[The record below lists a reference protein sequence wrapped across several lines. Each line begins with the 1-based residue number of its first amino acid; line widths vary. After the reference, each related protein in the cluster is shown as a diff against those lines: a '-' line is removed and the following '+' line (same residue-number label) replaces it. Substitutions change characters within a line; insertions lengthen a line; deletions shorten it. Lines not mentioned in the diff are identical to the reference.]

1 MVPLLV
7 IVFAILCCAGRAVA
21 GQATAP
27 APRPADAAGVPSTT
41 LKLSPETIEMGA
53 FYNGAPIR
61 MEGAVPSGAQV
72 IVIVRGESKDELFNK
87 KGRVGPIWI
96 NVDKVHVT
104 GTPSLFLRFSS
115 ADMHTFLDRKTID
128 AYELDELS
136 VKERMHIRVG
146 KGDPD
151 PEYRELIE
159 NSYLDLK
166 KNDGTYRRVADRVH
180 MVEAGTTAHYLLAFN
195 WPKTA
200 PPGRYRI
207 EAYACRN
214 RAIVGQAV
222 STLRL
227 VEVGFPAF
235 MVSLAHQHPWG
246 YGLLAVLAAVCA
258 GFGIDAVASRL
269 RRPAKARPPRILVPI
284 PQPAG
289 KEVATR
295 REEEQ
300 VHH

>member
-7 IVFAILCCAGRAVA
+7 FLFGVLCCAG
-21 GQATAP
+21 QALAAQP
-27 APRPADAAGVPSTT
+27 APGARPPLAPVPATT
-41 LKLSPETIEMGA
+41 LKLTPQTIEMGA

-61 MEGAVPSGAQV
+61 MEGVVPRGSQV
-72 IVIVRGESKDELFNK
+72 IVIVRGETKDEMFNR

-115 ADMHTFLDRKTID
+115 EDMHMFLDRKTID

-136 VKERMHIRVG
+136 VKERMHIRTS
-146 KGDPD
+146 KGEPNE
-151 PEYRELIE
+151 EYRELIE

-166 KNDGTYRRVADRVH
+166 KKDLTYRRVANRAH
-180 MVEAGTTAHYLLAFN
+180 IVEDGELAHYTVAFN
-195 WPKTA
+195 WPKSA
-200 PPGRYRI
+200 PPGRYQI
-207 EAYACRN
+207 EVYACRD
-214 RAIVGQAV
+214 RTVVGQAKT
-222 STLRL
+222 TLRL

-235 MVSLAHQHPWG
+235 MVSLAHEHPWE
-246 YGLLAVLAAVCA
+246 YGLLAVFAAVCA

-269 RRPAKARPPRILVPI
+269 RRPARVRPPKVLVPV
-284 PQPAG
+284 PQPGAG
-289 KEVATR
+289 REVEAH
-295 REEEQ
+295 EEHH

>member
-7 IVFAILCCAGRAVA
+7 IVFAVLCCAGRAFSA
-21 GQATAP
+21 QPASP
-27 APRPADAAGVPSTT
+27 APRPAEAGASTT
-41 LKLSPETIEMGA
+41 LKLSPTTIEMGA

-61 MEGAVPSGAQV
+61 MEGEVPSGAKV
-72 IVIVRGESKDELFNK
+72 IVIIRGAAKDELFNK

-104 GTPSLFLRFSS
+104 GTPSLFLRFTSE
-115 ADMHTFLDRKTID
+115 DMHTFLDRKTID

-166 KNDGTYRRVADRVH
+166 KSDGTYRRVANRVH
-180 MVEAGTTAHYLLAFN
+180 IVEAGATAHYTLLFN

-200 PPGRYRI
+200 PPGAYRV
-207 EAYACRN
+207 EVYACRG
-214 RAIVGQAV
+214 RAVVGQAA

-235 MVSLAHQHPWG
+235 MVSLAHEHPWE
-246 YGLLAVLAAVCA
+246 YGILAVLAAMCA

-269 RRPAKARPPRILVPI
+269 RRPARARPPRIPVPV
-284 PQPAG
+284 PRPAS
-289 KEVATR
+289 KEAAASR
-295 REEEQ
+295 AEEH